1 MNAPVVSIII
11 LNWNGL
17 EDTTECLNSLMK
29 IAYAS
34 YEVIV
39 VDNCS
44 DGNDAEVLNKRFGS
58 YIHLICNDNNYG
70 CGEGFNVGMRH
81 VLNNS
86 DSDYILLMNN
96 DIVVDPAFLDH
107 MVEIAES
114 DGQIGMVGP
123 KIYYYDHHGRHDVV
137 WSAGG
142 KIRWWAPK
150 IPQQLGQN
158 DSDVS
163 KYQTTAAVDW
173 ISGAVLLFKRR
184 LVEQVGLLDPWY
196 FLGHEDV
203 DYCLRARKHGF
214 RIVYVPSA
222 RVWHKV
228 AASAKKAHIT
238 YADPAAYY
246 HFVRKSFPL
255 PVYFY
260 QLLLFPALL
269 LRWGVLYLR
278 ENRDKR
284 VLRTFA
290 SALVRFILQRPR
302 RDLQAKRT

>member
-1 MNAPVVSIII
+1 MVSIII

-17 EDTTECLNSLMK
+17 DDTTECLNSLKKM
-29 IAYAS
+29 AYAS
-34 YEVIV
+34 YQVIV

-44 DGNDAEVLNKRFGS
+44 DGNDAEVLRKRFGN
-58 YIHLICNDNNYG
+58 YIHLICNDKNYG
-70 CGEGFNVGMRH
+70 CGEGFNAGIRH
-81 VLNNS
+81 VLKDSN
-86 DSDYILLMNN
+86 SDYILLMNN
-96 DIVVDPAFLDH
+96 DVVVDPGFLDYL
-107 MVEIAES
+107 VEIAES
-114 DGQIGMVGP
+114 DEQIGIVGP
-123 KIYYYDHHGRHDVV
+123 KIYYHDHHERNDVV

-150 IPQQLGQN
+150 IPHQLGQN

-163 KYQTTAAVDW
+163 RYQTTTAVDW
-173 ISGAVLLFKRR
+173 ISGAVLLFKRC
-184 LVEQVGLLDPWY
+184 LAEQVGLLAPWY

-203 DYCLRARKHGF
+203 DYCLRAKKHGF

-246 HFVRKSFPL
+246 HFVRQHFPL

-269 LRWGVLYLR
+269 LRWAVLYLR
-278 ENRDKR
+278 GDRDKHM
-284 VLRTFA
+284 LRTFV
-290 SALVRFILQRPR
+290 SAFARFILHRPR
-302 RDLQAKRT
+302 RDLQPKRT